1 MNSAENPEHS
11 ESDSAARGSR
21 RFRRSARP
29 GRFPSWTVLAA
40 TVVLAVLVATGLRL
54 FVVDVYTV
62 SQVSME
68 PTLADAERILVEKHY
83 PGDEGVQRGDVI
95 VFDGE
100 GSFTPYEGGGSN
112 LEELAARVGH
122 WFGLA
127 TPPATYVKR
136 VLGTGGDTVACC
148 TDSGALTVN
157 AEPVQEDYLGREVS
171 SGMPASEL
179 SFEAEVPPGRLW
191 VMGDNREES
200 LDSRALLGAPG
211 GGMISE
217 DRILGR
223 VTGVFWPWSERRE
236 LPEVDHQ
243 QQ

>member
-1 MNSAENPEHS
+1 MNSAENPEPP
-11 ESDSAARGSR
+11 ESDSATQGSLRLR
-21 RFRRSARP
+21 RPRRLRL
-29 GRFPSWTVLAA
+29 W
-40 TVVLAVLVATGLRL
+40 LAVLGTAAIAVLLATGLRL

-62 SQVSME
+62 SQVSMA
-68 PTLADAERILVEKHY
+68 PTLADSERILVEKHY
-83 PGDEGVQRGDVI
+83 PQDQGVQRGDVI

-100 GSFTPYEGGGSN
+100 GSFTPYAGGGST
-112 LEELAARVGH
+112 LDRLGARVGH

-136 VLGTGGDTVACC
+136 VLGTGGDLVVCC
-148 TDSGALTVN
+148 TDAGELTVN
-157 AEPVQEDYLGREVS
+157 GEPVEEPYLGREVTAQD
-171 SGMPASEL
+171 PASEQ

-191 VMGDNREES
+191 VMGDNREQS
-200 LDSRALLGAPG
+200 LDSRSLLGAPG

-223 VTGVFWPWSERRE
+223 VTGVFWPWDDRRE
-236 LPEVDHQ
+236 LPEDPHQ

>member
-1 MNSAENPEHS
+1 MNSAENPEPS
-11 ESDSAARGSR
+11 ESDSTARGSR
-21 RFRRSARP
+21 RLKDSSHHRGFRPWVA
-29 GRFPSWTVLAA
+29 VLVTA
-40 TVVLAVLVATGLRL
+40 VIAVLVATGLRL

-62 SQVSME
+62 SQVSMA
-68 PTLADAERILVEKHY
+68 PTLADAERIVVEKDY
-83 PGDEGVQRGDVI
+83 PRGSGVQRGDVI

-100 GSFTPYEGGGSN
+100 GSFTPYEGGSST
-112 LEELAARVGH
+112 LEQLGARVGH

-136 VLGTGGDTVACC
+136 VLGTGGDVVACC
-148 TDSGALTVN
+148 TDSGQLTVN
-157 AEPVQEDYLGREVS
+157 GEPVEESYLGREVTAET
-171 SGMPASEL
+171 PASEL
-179 SFEAEVPPGRLW
+179 SFEAEVPTGRLW
-191 VMGDNREES
+191 VMGDNRDDS

-223 VTGVFWPWSERRE
+223 VTGVFWPWNERRE
-236 LPEVDHQ
+236 LPEADHQ

>member
-1 MNSAENPEHS
+1 MNTAENPEPS
-11 ESDSAARGSR
+11 ESDSSARGSR
-21 RFRRSARP
+21 RLAGPHRFGRIRP
-29 GRFPSWTVLAA
+29 WAAVLVTVLI
-40 TVVLAVLVATGLRL
+40 AVLVATGLRL

-68 PTLADAERILVEKHY
+68 PTLDDAERILVEKDY
-83 PGDEGVQRGDVI
+83 PQDQGVQLGDVI

-100 GSFTPYEGGGSN
+100 GSFTPYEGGGST
-112 LEELAARVGH
+112 LERLGARVGH

-136 VLGTGGDTVACC
+136 VLGTGGDMVACC
-148 TDSGALTVN
+148 AETGQLTVN
-157 AEPVQEDYLGREVS
+157 GETVDEPYLGRRVTAE
-171 SGMPASEL
+171 MPASEL

-191 VMGDNREES
+191 VMGDNREQS

-223 VTGVFWPWSERRE
+223 VTGVFWPWNDRRE
-236 LPEVDHQ
+236 LPEDHHQ

>member
-1 MNSAENPEHS
+1 MKNPENPEPS
-11 ESDSAARGSR
+11 ESDSETRGSR
-21 RFRRSARP
+21 RLRRPHRVRLWAA
-29 GRFPSWTVLAA
+29 VLATA
-40 TVVLAVLVATGLRL
+40 VLAVLIATGLRL

-62 SQVSME
+62 SQVSMA
-68 PTLADAERILVEKHY
+68 PTLADSERILVEKSY
-83 PGDEGVQRGDVI
+83 PEDQGVQRGDVI

-100 GSFTPYEGGGSN
+100 GSFTPYVGGGST
-112 LEELAARVGH
+112 LEQLGARVGH

-148 TDSGALTVN
+148 EDTGELSVN
-157 AEPVQEDYLGREVS
+157 GEPLVEPYLGRPITSEN
-171 SGMPASEL
+171 PASAL

-191 VMGDNREES
+191 VMGDNREQS

-211 GGMISE
+211 GGMISQ

-223 VTGVFWPWSERRE
+223 VTGVFWPWDERRE
-236 LPEVDHQ
+236 LPEADHQ